1 LESLWEE
8 EGISV
13 GEIGRRLVLDTAT
26 LAGVLDRM
34 VNAGWV
40 RREVDSEDARVAR
53 VFLTEKAR
61 EATTELAT
69 TIGSTNNE
77 LLNKFSLEEKVLF
90 KRFLRDIHNY
100 D

>member
-1 LESLWEE
+1 
-8 EGISV
+8 
-13 GEIGRRLVLDTAT
+13 
-26 LAGVLDRM
+26 M

-53 VFLTEKAR
+53 VFLTGKAR
-61 EATTELAT
+61 EATAELAT

-90 KRFLRDIHNY
+90 KRFLRDIHNN